1 MAAEAAEV
9 ENVLV
14 VEAAAAATIIRGTRV
29 SPGSPAGS
37 GIAERN
43 RRLTRQP
50 LRQNLPLETAMP
62 GRGRSSFTKR
72 QKEHTRQQKQR
83 DKAERRSQ
91 RKTDDT
97 SAAVSDSSELDWDEL
112 QRHAAEQAAL
122 FQMGADDADI
132 SSIPRERAPE
142 TTEP

>member
-1 MAAEAAEV
+1 
-9 ENVLV
+9 
-14 VEAAAAATIIRGTRV
+14 
-29 SPGSPAGS
+29 
-37 GIAERN
+37 
-43 RRLTRQP
+43 
-50 LRQNLPLETAMP
+50 MP

-97 SAAVSDSSELDWDEL
+97 SGAVSDSSELDLDEL

-132 SSIPRERAPE
+132 SSIPRERTPE
-142 TTEP
+142 KTEP